1 MATDWLLIRLDPLDP
16 AVASWMVAS
25 AVGQQVLPP
34 QHGSLIQAAPL
45 AVGRRVAV
53 LVPAA
58 DVVSLDADLP
68 VGTGPKLLQ
77 AIPYALEE
85 QLADS
90 VDDLHF
96 AVGTRRDDGKTPVAV
111 VTRELMTRWLD
122 ALKSAGVT
130 PTALYAESDFV
141 PAPPGQLVL
150 VLEADALLARRPGA
164 SPQSLPLDSDGT
176 SIEAALGDPASA
188 ASLGM
193 LCYAVAEEWPTHSA
207 VIEAWRDRFASFQV
221 QLLAQ
226 SALPLLAKQLPDA
239 TAIGRGDAAHPPAI
253 NLLQGSFVAQR
264 SGSRDRVAWRLAA
277 VLAGAL
283 VGLWAFGHWLE
294 TRRLHAQER
303 DIDAATQALA
313 QTTLPSNGSDN
324 ANRNSKALRLAFEQR
339 LQQARQG
346 GGDNMLSAL
355 AAVARATT
363 QVPSVR
369 VESFSFS
376 GGDLDLKLVAA
387 DAAGLEH
394 VGEALRSAGWQA
406 TLTSTSGTADKY
418 SGKLRVQAAGSRT

>member
-25 AVGQQVLPP
+25 AQGQQVLPP
-34 QHGSLIQAAPL
+34 QQGSLIQAAPL
-45 AVGRRVAV
+45 AAGRRVAV
-53 LVPAA
+53 LVSAA

-68 VGTGPKLLQ
+68 AGNGPKLLQ
-77 AIPYALEE
+77 AVPYVLEE
-85 QLADS
+85 QLADN
-90 VDDLHF
+90 VDELHF

-111 VTRELMTRWLD
+111 VTRELMTRWQD
-122 ALKSAGVT
+122 ALRSAGIV
-130 PTALYAESDFV
+130 PTAMYAESDFV

-150 VLEADALLARRPGA
+150 VVEADALLARRPGA
-164 SPQSLPLDSDGT
+164 LPQSLPLDSDGT

-193 LCYAVAEEWPTHSA
+193 LCYAIAEEWPKHSA
-207 VIEAWRDRFASFQV
+207 AIEKWRNRFASFQV

-239 TAIGRGDAAHPPAI
+239 TAGTSGIEVHPAAV
-253 NLLQGSFVAQR
+253 NLLQGPFAAQR
-264 SGSRDRVAWRLAA
+264 SSGGDRAAWRVAA

-283 VGLWAFGHWLE
+283 IVLWAFGYWLE
-294 TRRLHAQER
+294 SRRLHAQER
-303 DIDAATQALA
+303 DLDAATIALA
-313 QTTLPSNGSDN
+313 QSALPAGGSTS
-324 ANRNSKALRLAFEQR
+324 RSGKALRLAFEQR
-339 LQQARQG
+339 LQQVRKS

-355 AAVARATT
+355 AAVAQATSR
-363 QVPSVR
+363 VPGVH

-376 GGDLDLKLVAA
+376 GSDLDLKLVAA

-394 VGEALRSAGWQA
+394 VGDALRSTGWQA

-418 SGKLRVQAAGSRT
+418 SGKLRVQAGSRS